1 MILRHL
7 NVHLLNVHLRAPRR
21 PALNLAAGLLGL
33 ALLLPAGSPAQAGEE
48 CFIAADLATGRVHAK
63 QGLCATR
70 QSPAS
75 TFKIPLA
82 LMGFETGLLKSPS
95 LPVFEEPTGPHTTGP
110 ENWRGPQTP
119 RTWMERSVVWVSQIL
134 AAQLGKGEMER
145 FLKAFAYGNE
155 NLSGN
160 TDAPDGYLRAWLS
173 SSLRISPRE
182 QLDFLRRLLKGALP
196 VSAEAVDKTV
206 EILELPERPA
216 GWLLHG
222 KTGTGF
228 ALKADGSLDRQR
240 PLGWFIGW
248 AQKDEQTVVFVR
260 FLSLDTPSA
269 EPLGP
274 LARRQSVT
282 ALVPVLSALAP

>member
-1 MILRHL
+1 MTLPSV
-7 NVHLLNVHLRAPRR
+7 NVRRLHPRR
-21 PALNLAAGLLGL
+21 LALNLAAGLLGL
-33 ALLLPAGSPAQAGEE
+33 ALVLPAGRLAHAGEE
-48 CFIAADLATGRVHAK
+48 CFLAADLATGRIHAK

-75 TFKIPLA
+75 TFKIALA

-110 ENWRGPQTP
+110 DTWRGPQTP
-119 RTWMERSVVWVSQIL
+119 RTWMERSVVWYSQIL
-134 AAQLGKGEMER
+134 AADLGKAEMER

-160 TDAPDGYLRAWLS
+160 TEAPDGYLRAWLS

-196 VSAEAVDKTV
+196 VSADAVDKTIA
-206 EILELPERPA
+206 ILEVPERPA

-228 ALKADGSLDRQR
+228 ALHADGSLDRQR
-240 PLGWFIGW
+240 PFGWFVGW
-248 AQKDEQTVVFVR
+248 AQKDAQTVVFVR
-260 FLSLDTPSA
+260 FVSLDTPSP

-274 LARRQSVT
+274 TARRQT
-282 ALVPVLSALAP
+282 ERALVPLLSALAP